1 MDTADVKKDAEL
13 FSTTGHSVFDQI
25 VKLRP
30 GMTVLVA
37 DETFSEARSFLRALL
52 KKRRDSVVEVVSA
65 RYHQTGAGQAVVS
78 TEGLQDL
85 SIHVNQRRRQ
95 ERGKILLHTYLPE
108 LLVRHNPDE
117 VLKLF
122 EIWQKDVFMSKTVE
136 FYLIPKNT
144 FTEFEKKARAI
155 VDSVIDLSVVRNDG
169 QFVYYMMPIR
179 GCDPQFHLK
188 NIRYEIIHDKLL
200 IEWNG
205 ILLEDLPSGPVS
217 VESIKKMLE
226 SKEDRLVFTLGD
238 VGPDIMPLSDY
249 VVLTGLEGSRLS
261 TFKSLYPDVWP
272 EIEEKLAGWIASGVV
287 KVMEVDPEPSG
298 KARIGLRLRSRFL
311 LLIPTKMALRLAFIP
326 RIFIGKKVQ
335 MVPLEAH
342 LAVLEAMRRVIEY
355 TSAKRPD
362 FLADARAATYYFGQL
377 SARKTALEYVRRLEG
392 SNAGKF
398 ESKHVPKLVALT
410 LKAGWGLD
418 ASFTT
423 STKNSWVFDIKNC
436 HLCEGVSSDS
446 PFCDKFV
453 SGVVI
458 GVLSVC
464 LKTKVDCFEMTCR
477 AMGADRC
484 SFKATLL

>member
-1 MDTADVKKDAEL
+1 MDTANVKKDAEPL
-13 FSTTGHSVFDQI
+13 STTGHSVFDQI
-25 VKLRP
+25 FKLKP

-37 DETFSEARSFLRALL
+37 DETFSEGYAFLKALL
-52 KKRRDSVVEVVSA
+52 KKRWYSVVEVVSA
-65 RYHQTGAGQAVVS
+65 RYLQAGAGQAVVS

-95 ERGKILLHTYLPE
+95 EKGKILLHTYLPE

-122 EIWQKDVFMSKTVE
+122 EIWQKDVSMSKTVE

-144 FTEFEKKARAI
+144 FTDFEKKARAI
-155 VDSVIDLSVVRNDG
+155 VDSVIDLSVVRHDS

-200 IEWNG
+200 VEWNG
-205 ILLEDLPSGPVS
+205 VLVDELPEGMLSI
-217 VESIKKMLE
+217 ESIKKMLE
-226 SKEDRLVFTLGD
+226 SKEDRLLLTLGD
-238 VGPDIMPLSDY
+238 VRPDLMPLSDY

-272 EIEEKLAGWIASGVV
+272 EIEEKLAGWIASGAV
-287 KVMEVDPEPSG
+287 KIVEAEPEPSG
-298 KARIGLRLRSRFL
+298 NVRSRLRLKSRL
-311 LLIPTKMALRLAFIP
+311 LLMVPTGLALRLVLIP
-326 RIFIGKKVQ
+326 RIFLRKKVQ
-335 MVPLEAH
+335 TVPLEAH

-355 TSAKRPD
+355 ASAKRPD

-392 SNAGKF
+392 SNPGKF
-398 ESKHVPKLVALT
+398 EARHVPKLVALT

-418 ASFTT
+418 VSFTA
-423 STKNSWVFDIKNC
+423 STKNSLVFDVKKC

-453 SGVVI
+453 SGVVV

-464 LKTKVDCFEMTCR
+464 LKTKVDCFEITCR

-484 SFKATLL
+484 SFKATIL